1 MTEWRTRF
9 RKEMNNHDNSIGAI
23 STDSLLNYETVKYYG
38 NEKFEVE
45 RYQKVIEL

>member
-9 RKEMNNHDNSIGAI
+9 RRGMNNQENSIGAI
-23 STDSLLNYETVKYYG
+23 GTDSLLNYETVKYYG

-45 RYQKVIEL
+45 RYKKTIEL